1 MKMKFVTG
9 LLSAALFLPV
19 MTWQMPHSY
28 AQAAFDLKALPPEFA
43 PVLGEKRKLA
53 ELTPDEL
60 KARFKLLQQA
70 AALPNLPRAL
80 HDQLIAMADATK
92 TEFDARSQTPQQ
104 KSASAAASKAAA
116 DVKAANDA
124 NAKIVGDAK
133 AVSDSKAASDAKT
146 KMASDAQA
154 AADADAKAA
163 RDAKSA
169 GDAKALSDAKGAT
182 DAKATSDAKGKL
194 ASDAQSAADATAAGD
209 AKAQAAA
216 LATAA
221 AATAAQQSSSA
232 SQNSATTVPVKPI
245 EAPTS
250 AAPAQAP
257 AVAQALQPP
266 KGQQPNASA
275 VDPAAEKQ
283 AQEYIGTNGDLTKLS
298 DDELR
303 KRLDSI
309 RELLAANQLSQ
320 DTERAVRAKLLQER
334 EALRQRLAI
343 ADAAKQ
349 QQAAVQTPPPPL
361 AAATGQPLPPPPP
374 AAPPAVANNSGL
386 SFSLSVG
393 IITAAT
399 PPRRVLEDIRPAEQ
413 LQISELQRR
422 LQVYDDAQA
431 DNSYDQAYRDYWRQS
446 LDYDREV
453 LRRRLLAERRQRE
466 ANLAMQAQQDQL
478 DVEITANF
486 DHPRRSVFAA
496 EVDQRQLQE
505 VLTAAPSQKYRP
517 IYKVE
522 NIANDPDLRA
532 ALPRIEVDTVHFGY
546 NEGFVREEE
555 LAHLDNIASLIERI
569 VKKYPKEV
577 FLIEGHTD
585 AAGSDDYNLNL
596 SQLRA
601 ESVKKMMTTYYVIP
615 AENLR
620 TVGLGKRF
628 LKIPTPDPE
637 PENRRVSVARI
648 TPLLASGQ

>member
-1 MKMKFVTG
+1 MKIKFAAS
-9 LLSAALFLPV
+9 LLGAALFLPI
-19 MTWQMPHSY
+19 MTWHMPQSY
-28 AQAAFDLKALPPEFA
+28 AQAAIDLKALPPEFA

-60 KARFKLLQQA
+60 KARFKLLQNA
-70 AALPNLPRAL
+70 AALPNLPPAL
-80 HDQLIAMADATK
+80 HDQIIAMADATK
-92 TEFDARSQTPQQ
+92 KEFDARAQTPQQ
-104 KSASAAASKAAA
+104 KSASAAEAKAAA
-116 DVKAANDA
+116 DAKAASDA
-124 NAKIVGDAK
+124 NAKIAGDARAVADTKAVNDTKAKMAADAQAALDAKVTAEAKAAGDAK
-133 AVSDSKAASDAKT
+133 AVADAKGTADAKAASDAKV
-146 KMASDAQA
+146 KLAAEAQA
-154 AADADAKAA
+154 AADAN
-163 RDAKSA
+163 
-169 GDAKALSDAKGAT
+169 
-182 DAKATSDAKGKL
+182 
-194 ASDAQSAADATAAGD
+194 AAGD
-209 AKAQAAA
+209 AKAKAAA
-216 LATAA
+216 LA
-221 AATAAQQSSSA
+221 AATAAQQSA
-232 SQNSATTVPVKPI
+232 AATQNSAPTVPAKPI
-245 EAPTS
+245 ETPTT

-257 AVAQALQPP
+257 AVAQAPQPA
-266 KGQQPNASA
+266 KGQQPIANAG
-275 VDPAAEKQ
+275 DPAAEKQ
-283 AQEYIGTNGDLTKLS
+283 AQAYIGSNGDVTKLS

-303 KRLDSI
+303 KRLDGI

-320 DTERAVRAKLLQER
+320 DAERAVRTKLLQER
-334 EALRQRLAI
+334 EVLRQRIAI

-361 AAATGQPLPPPPP
+361 AAASGQPLPPPPP

-386 SFSLSVG
+386 NFSLSIG

-413 LQISELQRR
+413 LRISELQRR

-431 DNSYDQAYRDYWRQS
+431 DDSYDQAYRDYWRQS

-453 LRRRLLAERRQRE
+453 LRRRLLDERRQRE

-585 AAGSDDYNLNL
+585 AAGSDEYNLNL

-648 TPLLASGQ
+648 TPLLAQGQ